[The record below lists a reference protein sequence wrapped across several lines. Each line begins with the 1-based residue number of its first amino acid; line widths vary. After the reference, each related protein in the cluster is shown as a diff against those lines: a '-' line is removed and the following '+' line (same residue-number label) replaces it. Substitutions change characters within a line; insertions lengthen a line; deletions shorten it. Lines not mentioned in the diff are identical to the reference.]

1 MKNTRVL
8 AVVQARIAST
18 RLPGKALLPLAGKP
32 ILTHVL
38 ERALN
43 IPSVDRVVLA
53 VPEGDEN
60 TLLFDEVKHLGVSF
74 FQGSEHD
81 VLDRFFRAAEKF
93 GGDFIARI
101 TADNPFTDSEY
112 ANETILKAIAGNFD
126 LCAPE
131 GLPLGCAIEVLSRA
145 ALSRAHREGTSPHQ
159 REHVSPYIK
168 ERPDIFS
175 IMRFPVD
182 IDPRYASVRLTVDT
196 EEDYRLAAALYS
208 ELYRGE
214 QFPLKKTL
222 SFLDAHPELMEIN
235 NNIHQR
241 PMTHS
246 SFRNS
251 R

>member
-1 MKNTRVL
+1 MKNPRVL
-8 AVVQARIAST
+8 AIVQARIAST

-32 ILTHVL
+32 IVAHVL

-43 IPSVDRVVLA
+43 ISSVHQVVLA
-53 VPEGDEN
+53 VPEGSEN
-60 TLLFDEVKHLGVSF
+60 EALFEAVKHLKVSF
-74 FQGSEHD
+74 FQGSEND

-93 GGDFIARI
+93 GGDYIARI

-112 ANETILKAIAGNFD
+112 ANEAIIKAIEGNLD

-131 GLPLGCAIEVLSRA
+131 GLPLGCAIEVISGS
-145 ALSRAHREGTSPHQ
+145 ALARAHREGTLPHH

-175 IMRFPVD
+175 IMRFPAN
-182 IDPRYASVRLTVDT
+182 IDPRYASLRLTVDT
-196 EEDYRLAAALYS
+196 EEDYRLAETLYR

-222 SFLDAHPELMEIN
+222 SFLDAHPELSDIN
-235 NNIHQR
+235 KNIRQR

-246 SFRNS
+246 SIGNGR
-251 R
+251 